1 MNISNL
7 AIFIHYPSIFA
18 ILALYMGGM
27 NMIFGE
33 HLRAYREK
41 LDITQ
46 MEAAKI
52 LGIDH
57 SALSKYEKGDLNIS
71 IELLAKIKEKYKIPD
86 DQFLFML
93 QDKRYK
99 SEDPILEA
107 RESKARYIET
117 FQDEY
122 VNEVIHLKEYRDFTM
137 DIVKFA
143 KSDKERRKYILNRL
157 KKD

>member
-1 MNISNL
+1 
-7 AIFIHYPSIFA
+7 
-18 ILALYMGGM
+18 MGGM
-27 NMIFGE
+27 NLAFWE

-46 MEAAKI
+46 TEAAKV

-57 SALSKYEKGDLNIS
+57 SALSKYEKGSLGIS
-71 IELLAKIKEKYKIPD
+71 IELLTKIKEKYKIPD
-86 DQFLFML
+86 EQFLYML

-99 SEDPILEA
+99 SENPILEA

-122 VNEVIHLKEYRDFTM
+122 VDKVIHLKEYRDLTM
-137 DIVKFA
+137 DIVNSA
-143 KSDKERRKYILNRL
+143 DNDKDRRNYIINRW
-157 KKD
+157 KKH

>member
-1 MNISNL
+1 
-7 AIFIHYPSIFA
+7 
-18 ILALYMGGM
+18 MGGM
-27 NMIFGE
+27 NLAFWE
-33 HLRAYREK
+33 HLRAYPEK

-46 MEAAKI
+46 TEAAKV

-57 SALSKYEKGDLNIS
+57 SALSKYEKGNLGIS
-71 IELLAKIKEKYKIPD
+71 IELLTKIKEKYKIPD
-86 DQFLFML
+86 EQFLYML

-99 SEDPILEA
+99 SENPILEA

-122 VNEVIHLKEYRDFTM
+122 VDKVIHLKEYRDLTM
-137 DIVKFA
+137 DIVNFA
-143 KSDKERRKYILNRL
+143 DNDKDRRNYILNRW

>member
-1 MNISNL
+1 M
-7 AIFIHYPSIFA
+7 AFW
-18 ILALYMGGM
+18 
-27 NMIFGE
+27 E

-46 MEAAKI
+46 IEAAKI

-57 SALSKYEKGDLNIS
+57 SALSKYEKGNLGIS
-71 IELLAKIKEKYKIPD
+71 IELLTKIKEKYKIPD
-86 DQFLFML
+86 DQFLYML

-99 SEDPILEA
+99 SENPILEA

-122 VNEVIHLKEYRDFTM
+122 VNEIIHLKEYRDFTM
-137 DIVKFA
+137 DIVNFA
-143 KSDKERRKYILNRL
+143 ENDKERRKYIIKSIEKRL
-157 KKD
+157 KLLLTLR

>member
-1 MNISNL
+1 M
-7 AIFIHYPSIFA
+7 AFW
-18 ILALYMGGM
+18 
-27 NMIFGE
+27 E

-46 MEAAKI
+46 TEAAKV

-57 SALSKYEKGDLNIS
+57 SALSKYEKGSLGIS
-71 IELLAKIKEKYKIPD
+71 IELLTKIKEKYKIPD
-86 DQFLFML
+86 EQFLYML

-99 SEDPILEA
+99 SENPILEA

-122 VNEVIHLKEYRDFTM
+122 VDKVIHLKEYRDFTM
-137 DIVKFA
+137 DIVHFA
-143 KSDKERRKYILNRL
+143 DNDKDRRNYILNRW

>member
-1 MNISNL
+1 
-7 AIFIHYPSIFA
+7 
-18 ILALYMGGM
+18 MGGM
-27 NMIFGE
+27 NLAFWE
-33 HLRAYREK
+33 HLRDYREK

-46 MEAAKI
+46 TEAAKV

-57 SALSKYEKGDLNIS
+57 SALSKYEKGSLGIS
-71 IELLAKIKEKYKIPD
+71 IELLTKIKEKYKIPD
-86 DQFLFML
+86 EQFLYML

-117 FQDEY
+117 FHDEY
-122 VNEVIHLKEYRDFTM
+122 VDKVIHLKEYRDLTI
-137 DIVKFA
+137 DIVNFA
-143 KSDKERRKYILNRL
+143 DNDKDRRNYILNRW

>member
-1 MNISNL
+1 M
-7 AIFIHYPSIFA
+7 AI
-18 ILALYMGGM
+18 GD
-27 NMIFGE
+27 
-33 HLRAYREK
+33 HLREYREK

-46 MEAAKI
+46 IEAAKL

-57 SALSKYEKGDLNIS
+57 SSLSKYEKGDLGIS
-71 IELLAKIKEKYKIPD
+71 IELLSKIKEKYMIPD
-86 DQFLFML
+86 DQFLSML

-99 SEDPILEA
+99 SEDPIIEA
-107 RESKARYIET
+107 RESKVRYIET

-137 DIVKFA
+137 DIVNFA
-143 KSDKERRKYILNRL
+143 ATDKERRKYIINRL

>member
-7 AIFIHYPSIFA
+7 AIFIHCPSIFA

-27 NMIFGE
+27 SMIFGE
-33 HLRAYREK
+33 HLRAYRER

-99 SEDPILEA
+99 SENPILEA

>member
-1 MNISNL
+1 M
-7 AIFIHYPSIFA
+7 AFW
-18 ILALYMGGM
+18 
-27 NMIFGE
+27 E

-46 MEAAKI
+46 TEAAKV

-57 SALSKYEKGDLNIS
+57 SALSKYEKGSLGIS
-71 IELLAKIKEKYKIPD
+71 IELLTKIKEKYKIPD
-86 DQFLFML
+86 EQFLYML

-99 SEDPILEA
+99 SENPILEA

-122 VNEVIHLKEYRDFTM
+122 VDKVIHIKEYRDLTM
-137 DIVKFA
+137 DIVNFA
-143 KSDKERRKYILNRL
+143 DNDKDRRNYILNRW

>member
-1 MNISNL
+1 M
-7 AIFIHYPSIFA
+7 AFW
-18 ILALYMGGM
+18 
-27 NMIFGE
+27 E

-46 MEAAKI
+46 TEAAKV

-57 SALSKYEKGDLNIS
+57 SALSKYEKGSLGIS
-71 IELLAKIKEKYKIPD
+71 IELLTKIKEKYKIPD
-86 DQFLFML
+86 EQFLYML

-99 SEDPILEA
+99 SENPILEA

-122 VNEVIHLKEYRDFTM
+122 IDKVIHLKEYRDLTM
-137 DIVKFA
+137 DIVNYA
-143 KSDKERRKYILNRL
+143 DNDKDRRNYILNRW

>member
-1 MNISNL
+1 
-7 AIFIHYPSIFA
+7 
-18 ILALYMGGM
+18 MGGM
-27 NMIFGE
+27 NMAIGD
-33 HLRAYREK
+33 HLREYREK

-46 MEAAKI
+46 IEAAKL

-57 SALSKYEKGDLNIS
+57 SALSKYEKGDLGIS
-71 IELLAKIKEKYKIPD
+71 IELLLKIKEKYKIPD

-99 SEDPILEA
+99 SEDSIIEA

-137 DIVKFA
+137 DIVNFA
-143 KSDKERRKYILNRL
+143 ETDKERRKYIINRL

>member
-1 MNISNL
+1 M
-7 AIFIHYPSIFA
+7 AFW
-18 ILALYMGGM
+18 
-27 NMIFGE
+27 E

-46 MEAAKI
+46 MEAARI

-57 SALSKYEKGDLNIS
+57 SALSKYEKGDLGIS
-71 IELLAKIKEKYKIPD
+71 IELLTKIKDKYKIPD
-86 DQFLFML
+86 DQFLYML

-99 SEDPILEA
+99 SENPILEA
-107 RESKARYIET
+107 RESKTRYIEN
-117 FQDEY
+117 FQEEY

-137 DIVKFA
+137 DIVNCA
-143 KSDKERRKYILNRL
+143 ESDKERRKYILNRL

>member
-1 MNISNL
+1 
-7 AIFIHYPSIFA
+7 
-18 ILALYMGGM
+18 MGGM
-27 NMIFGE
+27 NVTFGE

-57 SALSKYEKGDLNIS
+57 SALSKYEKGDLGIS
-71 IELLAKIKEKYKIPD
+71 IELLASIKEKYKIPD
-86 DQFLFML
+86 DQFLYML

-99 SEDPILEA
+99 SEDLILEA

-122 VNEVIHLKEYRDFTM
+122 VNEVIHLKEFRDFTM
-137 DIVKFA
+137 DIVNFA

>member
-1 MNISNL
+1 M
-7 AIFIHYPSIFA
+7 AFW
-18 ILALYMGGM
+18 
-27 NMIFGE
+27 E

-46 MEAAKI
+46 TEAAKV

-57 SALSKYEKGDLNIS
+57 SALSKYEKGSLGIS
-71 IELLAKIKEKYKIPD
+71 IELLTKIKEKYKIPD
-86 DQFLFML
+86 EQFLYML

-99 SEDPILEA
+99 SENPILEA

-122 VNEVIHLKEYRDFTM
+122 VDKVIHLKEYRDLTM
-137 DIVKFA
+137 DIVNFA
-143 KSDKERRKYILNRL
+143 DNDKDRRNYILNRW